1 MLIAFV
7 NTKGGVGK
15 TTLAVHTAAWLHDH
29 GARVAALDADEQA
42 GTIAWLQKACPT
54 IPTQACLSARD
65 IIDRGREW
73 RAAYNFVIAD
83 APAALCARAA
93 ALILVADLVV
103 LPILPSPLD
112 LAASFRTARL
122 IYRAHFDKHR
132 DHKPRAV
139 TVLNRVQSRTRL
151 ARLAAMAVLKYGFP
165 VAPVVLEAR
174 AAYAEACDRGTVVG
188 RLGRP
193 GALAAA
199 ELGRLCE
206 FLLQQLPESAC
217 AQAILT
223 RRQEAARSVVAQRTI
238 PTTAVTT
245 LPALAPLR
253 PPCAVSEGTAPPPT
267 A

>member
-15 TTLAVHTAAWLHDH
+15 TTLAVHTAAWLHDQ
-29 GARVAALDADEQA
+29 GARVAAMDVDEQA

-73 RAAYNFVIAD
+73 RGAYDFVIAD

-93 ALILVADLVV
+93 ALIMVADLIV

-122 IYRAHFDKHR
+122 IYKANFAKSRER
-132 DHKPRAV
+132 KPKAV

-151 ARLAAMAVLKYGFP
+151 ARLAAVAILKYGFP
-165 VAPVVLEAR
+165 VAPVALEAR
-174 AAYAEACDRGTVVG
+174 AAYADACERGTVVSRIG
-188 RLGRP
+188 RA

-199 ELGRLCE
+199 EHGRLCE
-206 FLLQQLPESAC
+206 FLLQQLPESSC
-217 AQAILT
+217 AQAIMAR
-223 RRQEAARSVVAQRTI
+223 RRQEAQSVVAQRTI
-238 PTTAVTT
+238 SAATVTT
-245 LPALAPLR
+245 LPPL
-253 PPCAVSEGTAPPPT
+253 PPLLPGPVSHETPT
-267 A
+267 SVPSV

>member
-122 IYRAHFDKHR
+122 IYRAHFDKQR
-132 DHKPRAV
+132 NHKPRAV

-151 ARLAAMAVLKYGFP
+151 ARLAAIAVLKYGFP

-174 AAYAEACDRGTVVG
+174 AAYAEACERGTVVG
-188 RLGRP
+188 RLGRL
-193 GALAAA
+193 GAPAAA
-199 ELGRLCE
+199 EHGRLCD
-206 FLLQQLPESAC
+206 FLLQQLPESEC
-217 AQAILT
+217 AQALLAR
-223 RRQEAARSVVAQRTI
+223 RRQAAQSVVAQRTVS
-238 PTTAVTT
+238 TATVTT
-245 LPALAPLR
+245 LPPL
-253 PPCAVSEGTAPPPT
+253 PPLLPPAAVPQTTASPQT